1 MRKLINFQLYN
12 TTIMRKIY
20 IFIIALL
27 LLAPENVV
35 FAQEGGEFSVKA
47 QVRPRYEYNHGGI
60 LPLREKD
67 DPISFISNRARL
79 SLGYDNGFLSMGL
92 SGQDISVWGQ
102 KPQIDNA
109 ANFTLN
115 EAWVK
120 LTNNDWFLQLGRQSL
135 SYDDDRI
142 LGTLDWHQAGRWHDA
157 LRMGFDKKE
166 HRLHLILAYNQ
177 TPKSPRQGSF
187 YEFGGQPLQADAD
200 FPLPVQWYRE
210 PYCQLPVDEPRF
222 PRGAMR

>member
-1 MRKLINFQLYN
+1 
-12 TTIMRKIY
+12 
-20 IFIIALL
+20 
-27 LLAPENVV
+27 
-35 FAQEGGEFSVKA
+35 
-47 QVRPRYEYNHGGI
+47 
-60 LPLREKD
+60 
-67 DPISFISNRARL
+67 
-79 SLGYDNGFLSMGL
+79 MGL

-157 LRMGFDKKE
+157 LRMGFDKRSIACILL
-166 HRLHLILAYNQ
+166 RLI
-177 TPKSPRQGSF
+177 TKPKSRGKVAFTS
-187 YEFGGQPLQADAD
+187 L
-200 FPLPVQWYRE
+200 
-210 PYCQLPVDEPRF
+210 VDSLTS
-222 PRGAMR
+222 